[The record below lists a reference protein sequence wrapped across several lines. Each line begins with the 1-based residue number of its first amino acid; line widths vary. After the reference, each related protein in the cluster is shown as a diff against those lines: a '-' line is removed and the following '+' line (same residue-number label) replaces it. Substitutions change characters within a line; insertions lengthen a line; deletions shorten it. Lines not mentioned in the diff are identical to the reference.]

1 MAEIAAGETRAQP
14 RVSMWTVV
22 AASSAGTAFEWYDF
36 FVFGTLTPVIA
47 KNFFS
52 ALDETAGLLAA
63 LALFGAGF
71 FFRPIGAL
79 IFGRVGDP
87 DVISTRFRHL
97 QLAVGSDEQR
107 PPAFEPGRRVLDRR
121 EIREQPLEL
130 RRLPLD
136 RLGHLARHQPEGDSL
151 PTTSFPAACTWRVSR
166 VNQMPGPPLSCTTL
180 PVRAS
185 VP

>member
-1 MAEIAAGETRAQP
+1 MRKEDQRIGGGRPRAVDRSVCGLCSPRFEPGEPQEVRA
-14 RVSMWTVV
+14 
-22 AASSAGTAFEWYDF
+22 
-36 FVFGTLTPVIA
+36 
-47 KNFFS
+47 
-52 ALDETAGLLAA
+52 LLRGVPA
-63 LALFGAGF
+63 
-71 FFRPIGAL
+71 RP
-79 IFGRVGDP
+79 
-87 DVISTRFRHL
+87 
-97 QLAVGSDEQR
+97 GSDEQR

-151 PTTSFPAACTWRVSR
+151 PSTSFPAACTWRVSR

-180 PVRAS
+180 PVSAS